1 MEKSSIVSQ
10 LSGRLNGLKKLKQ
23 ADFKSKL
30 QVATGIIQSKIQY
43 LLPLFGGAPE
53 YLLNALQV
61 QQLKAAR
68 FVCGYKSY
76 YWSTKKLLNTCGW
89 LSVKQQE
96 FYSTT
101 LLVHKIAT
109 TSLPHNIHSDMFQPY
124 NVNTRAASQG
134 QIRYGVQYRGENVM
148 TRGSFKYRAQQY
160 YSTIPRDMK
169 IQSLGIFKSRLK
181 KYANQKIPVR

>member
-1 MEKSSIVSQ
+1 MISNGKGSIVGQ

-53 YLLNALQV
+53 YLINAMQV

-68 FVCGYKSY
+68 FVCGYRSY

-101 LLVHKIAT
+101 LMVHKIAT
-109 TSLPHNIHSDMFQPY
+109 TRLPHNIHSDMFQPF

-134 QIRYGVQYRGENVM
+134 QFVM
-148 TRGSFKYRAQQY
+148 GSN
-160 YSTIPRDMK
+160 TE
-169 IQSLGIFKSRLK
+169 
-181 KYANQKIPVR
+181 VRM